1 MDPHNLP
8 EIPYPDSSTPGS
20 GTSTPSLPAGSLTLP
35 WLYLLWVGLVWIS
48 AYFNQSYISSD
59 GVAILLGGAA
69 TTNAFFVG
77 LARGLSQQT
86 FSEDDIAVAQS
97 TIAIAWIAAYTYFS
111 AESGELVLGMYMT
124 VMTFAIFR
132 LDTWAF
138 LKISIFAG
146 LSYVVAVGLQWAA
159 NPLAVD
165 LWQSAFR
172 LLLLQAVMI
181 WGLIYARQFRELRNQ
196 LQFRNEE
203 LQSMIARVSKIAAQ
217 DHLTKSFNRRYIMEA
232 LAREK
237 ARSDRT
243 GKTFSVAIFDL
254 DHFKSVND
262 KYGHLIGDQIL
273 LEFAKRVKGEFRAMD
288 TVDPGEFKRS
298 FGRFGGE
305 EFIAVLPTTNL
316 EGAFQC
322 ADRIRT
328 SISERMFIDLMTI
341 TVSAGVAQYRA
352 GETVPEILT
361 RADQALYGAKQNG
374 RDQVH
379 CAGLDLIDDSHTVPN
394 LRILS

>member
-8 EIPYPDSSTPGS
+8 ELPYPDSSTPGS

-48 AYFNQSYISSD
+48 AYFNQSSISSD

-77 LARGLSQQT
+77 LARGLSKQT

-146 LSYVVAVGLQWAA
+146 LSYVVAVSLQWAA
-159 NPLAVD
+159 NLLVVD

-181 WGLIYARQFRELRNQ
+181 WGLIYARQLRELRNQ

-273 LEFAKRVKGEFRAMD
+273 LEFAKRVKGELRAMD
-288 TVDPGEFKRS
+288 TVDPEEFKRS

-316 EGAFQC
+316 EGALQC

-328 SISERMFIDLMTI
+328 SISKRQFIDLMTI

-352 GETVPEILT
+352 GETIPEILT

-374 RDQVH
+374 RDQVL
-379 CAGLDLIDDSHTVPN
+379 CAGLDLINDSHTVPN

>member
-181 WGLIYARQFRELRNQ
+181 WGLIYARQLRELRNQ

-203 LQSMIARVSKIAAQ
+203 LQSMIARVSNIAAQ
-217 DHLTKSFNRRYIMEA
+217 EHLTKSFNRGDIM
-232 LAREK
+232 
-237 ARSDRT
+237 
-243 GKTFSVAIFDL
+243 
-254 DHFKSVND
+254 
-262 KYGHLIGDQIL
+262 
-273 LEFAKRVKGEFRAMD
+273 
-288 TVDPGEFKRS
+288 
-298 FGRFGGE
+298 
-305 EFIAVLPTTNL
+305 
-316 EGAFQC
+316 
-322 ADRIRT
+322 
-328 SISERMFIDLMTI
+328 
-341 TVSAGVAQYRA
+341 
-352 GETVPEILT
+352 
-361 RADQALYGAKQNG
+361 
-374 RDQVH
+374 
-379 CAGLDLIDDSHTVPN
+379 
-394 LRILS
+394 